1 MRRGFISGYLNTA
14 ILHDFAQICNLFRNT
29 LSAPHIISPRAYA
42 IPGGC
47 VMNACELVA
56 AISALACSIAQ
67 EYPDN
72 TELDVLG
79 SIFVQLGET
88 LETIALQRELEEKR
102 LHFGK
107 GDF

>member
-1 MRRGFISGYLNTA
+1 MQSFPSCKDGFT
-14 ILHDFAQICNLFRNT
+14 IC
-29 LSAPHIISPRAYA
+29 SCHAYNV
-42 IPGGC
+42 PGGC
-47 VMNACELVA
+47 HMNACELVA
-56 AISALACSIAQ
+56 AVSALACSIAQ

-102 LHFGK
+102 RRGGEGNL
-107 GDF
+107 

>member
-1 MRRGFISGYLNTA
+1 MIFRKYA
-14 ILHDFAQICNLFRNT
+14 IF
-29 LSAPHIISPRAYA
+29 SAVHAVSRRAYA
-42 IPGGC
+42 ISGGC

-102 LHFGK
+102 LRRGE
-107 GDF
+107 DVL

>member
-1 MRRGFISGYLNTA
+1 
-14 ILHDFAQICNLFRNT
+14 
-29 LSAPHIISPRAYA
+29 
-42 IPGGC
+42 
-47 VMNACELVA
+47 MNACELVA

-102 LHFGK
+102 LRRGE
-107 GDF
+107 DVL

>member
-1 MRRGFISGYLNTA
+1 
-14 ILHDFAQICNLFRNT
+14 
-29 LSAPHIISPRAYA
+29 
-42 IPGGC
+42 
-47 VMNACELVA
+47 MNACELVA

-67 EYPDN
+67 EYTDN

-102 LHFGK
+102 QRGGEGNL
-107 GDF
+107 